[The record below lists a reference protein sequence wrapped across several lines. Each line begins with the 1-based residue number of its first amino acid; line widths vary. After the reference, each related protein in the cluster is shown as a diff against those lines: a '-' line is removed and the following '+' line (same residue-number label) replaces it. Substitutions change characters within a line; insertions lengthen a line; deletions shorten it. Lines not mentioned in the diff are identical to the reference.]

1 MTRTVRSPLR
11 PLRVVVAGGGIA
23 GVEALLALRALT
35 GDALSLTLV
44 GPAEQLH
51 YRPFTVLEPFSSRA
65 TRHYALDEICADLD
79 VEHRHDAVAAV
90 DDEARELVTEGGE
103 RIAYDALVLAPGAR
117 ASVGLPHA
125 HTFFAD
131 ADPASLHWVVQELEQ
146 GVVGRVAFVVPP
158 GRTWPLPLYELALM
172 TAARVRDAGV
182 DAAELTLVTPEDAP
196 LGLFQGAGSAAV
208 AERLAAAGIRFL
220 GSAYAHDYDG
230 RTLALTP
237 GERTL
242 EAERV
247 VALPVLSGPSLGGV
261 PSDPDGFI
269 HVDEHGRVPELAD
282 VYAIGDATTF
292 AIKQGGIAAQ
302 QADAV
307 ATLIAR
313 TAGARMPEP
322 STRPLLRAV
331 LFTGDGPLYLRATI
345 TGGESVVSSASR
357 HCPWWPPH
365 KVAARY
371 LAPYLADRD
380 ESGRALARRHLRVV
394 TAADDP
400 PDDPLD
406 DPPAAIHHNGD
417 PIGIELLGRERR

>member
-1 MTRTVRSPLR
+1 MTRTPRPSLR
-11 PLRVVVAGGGIA
+11 PLHVVVAGGGIA
-23 GVEALLALRALT
+23 GVEALLALRTLG

-44 GPAEQLH
+44 TPAERLH
-51 YRPFTVLEPFSSRA
+51 YRPFAVLEPFSARA
-65 TRHYALDEICADLD
+65 TRRYDLDEICADLD
-79 VEHRHDAVAAV
+79 VTRCRDAVVAV
-90 DDEARELVTEGGE
+90 DAEAREVATEGGE

-117 ASVGLPHA
+117 AGSGLARA

-131 ADPASLHWVVQELEQ
+131 ADPESLHWVVQELERGAVRQ
-146 GVVGRVAFVVPP
+146 VAFVVPP
-158 GRTWPLPLYELALM
+158 GRAWPLPLYELALM
-172 TAARVRDAGV
+172 TAARVREAGLDDV
-182 DAAELTLVTPEDAP
+182 ELTLVTPEDAP
-196 LGLFQGAGSAAV
+196 LSLFQGAGSAAV
-208 AERLAAAGIRFL
+208 GERLAAAGIRFA

-230 RTLALTP
+230 RTLALSP

-247 VALPVLSGPSLGGV
+247 VALPVLRGPLLAGV
-261 PSDPDGFI
+261 PSDPDGFV
-269 HVDEHGRVPELAD
+269 HVDERGRVPGLPD
-282 VYAIGDATTF
+282 VYAAGDATTF
-292 AIKQGGIAAQ
+292 AIKQGGVAAQ

-313 TAGARMPEP
+313 AAGARLPEP

-331 LFTGDGPLYLRATI
+331 MCTGDGPLYLRATV

-380 ESGRALARRHLRVV
+380 EGDRAAARRHLRVV
-394 TAADDP
+394 P
-400 PDDPLD
+400 PPGEASAVVHD
-406 DPPAAIHHNGD
+406 AG
-417 PIGIELLGRERR
+417 GSGGVELLGHDRRR

>member
-1 MTRTVRSPLR
+1 MTQTSRSQMR
-11 PLRVVVAGGGIA
+11 PLHVVVAGGGIA
-23 GVEALLALRALT
+23 GVEALLALRTLT
-35 GDALSLTLV
+35 GDAFTLTLV
-44 GPAEQLH
+44 SPAEQLH
-51 YRPFTVLEPFSSRA
+51 YRPFAVLEPFSARA
-65 TRHYALDEICADLD
+65 TRHYDLAEICAD
-79 VEHRHDAVAAV
+79 VGVRRHRDAVAGV
-90 DDEARELVTEGGE
+90 DAEERTVVTEGGE
-103 RIAYDALVLAPGAR
+103 RIAYDALILAPGAR
-117 ASVGLPHA
+117 AGVGLERA

-131 ADPASLHWVVQELEQ
+131 ANPDSLHWIVQELER
-146 GVVGRVAFVVPP
+146 GAVKRVAFAVPP

-172 TAARVRDAGV
+172 SAARVREAGV
-182 DAAELTLVTPEDAP
+182 RDAELTLVTPEDAP
-196 LGLFQGAGSAAV
+196 LGIFQGAGSAAV
-208 AERLAAAGIRFL
+208 GERLERTGIRFV
-220 GSAYAHDYDG
+220 GNSYAHDYDG

-242 EAERV
+242 EADRV
-247 VALPVLSGPSLGGV
+247 VALPVLTGPSLGGV
-261 PSDPDGFI
+261 PIDGDGFV
-269 HVDEHGRVPELAD
+269 HVDAHGRVPGLPD
-282 VYAIGDATTF
+282 VYAVGDATTF

-313 TAGARMPEP
+313 GAGASLAAP

-380 ESGRALARRHLRVV
+380 ESGRATARRHLRAVPSPGQPTAVV
-394 TAADDP
+394 
-400 PDDPLD
+400 
-406 DPPAAIHHNGD
+406 HHDGD
-417 PIGIELLGRERR
+417 PGGVELLGHDRR